1 MTSRPMRVHISSRAT
16 SLTAPDVAK
25 SWFYGPENM
34 TVVRD
39 VVSSASPSELA
50 MRVQELGTAVAE
62 ISPDEL
68 ARFAKWFEGYQA
80 ELKENPRHPSL
91 RLKKVGAF

>member
-1 MTSRPMRVHISSRAT
+1 
-16 SLTAPDVAK
+16 
-25 SWFYGPENM
+25 
-34 TVVRD
+34 
-39 VVSSASPSELA
+39 

-91 RLKKVGAF
+91 RSKKVGAF